1 MDRSEVTRVTLLA
14 KYNEWRLTAH
24 GREVY
29 GQAAALTRKLQASGR
44 KHYSIRAI
52 VNYIRF
58 EIDLAHGTDRAGW
71 KVNNNMTPY
80 LARELE
86 SNKVCDPGFFEKR
99 KVAEQR
105 YEQADI
111 WS

>member
-1 MDRSEVTRVTLLA
+1 VTLLA

-29 GQAAALTRKLQASGR
+29 GQAAALTRALQESGR

-58 EIDLAHGTDRAGW
+58 EIDLAHPGDGW

-86 SNKVCDPGFFEKR
+86 ANKVCDTGFFEKR

-111 WS
+111 WP